1 MNCVLSNGIKEFQR
15 HSNKTRLRRTFVA
28 MVTHHFFDNIYS
40 DDDCN
45 NNAVVVWPC
54 DVAHQTFSR
63 MDAAFSTKGAASDH
77 SDHNHFVQ
85 GVLNTHAD
93 MATISILILG
103 HPAHLGGES
112 KLYSTFSTFIFTQQA
127 SSSRLNYTRT
137 TALHTQ

>member
-1 MNCVLSNGIKEFQR
+1 
-15 HSNKTRLRRTFVA
+15 

-40 DDDCN
+40 DDDDCN

-77 SDHNHFVQ
+77 NHFVQ
-85 GVLNTHAD
+85 GVLNTYAD

-112 KLYSTFSTFIFTQQA
+112 KLYSTFSAFIIFTQQA
-127 SSSRLNYTRT
+127 AHVSITL
-137 TALHTQ
+137 AQLHCTHSNTPCR